1 MVIFLPKLWVTATQ
15 LGWVT
20 RLPRKR
26 VVHRAPSGWVKL
38 YPSWVKFY
46 PTVLTVWV
54 NTFNSGFSFIFLDL
68 DSAGLYILENTC
80 FEARA
85 LKVVAIIIQDK
96 GTILIFQE
104 RG

>member
-1 MVIFLPKLWVTATQ
+1 MVICLPKLWVTATQ

-46 PTVLTVWV
+46 PTVLTVCMSCHV
-54 NTFNSGFSFIFLDL
+54 NMFSHRKSQTKFKN
-68 DSAGLYILENTC
+68 Y
-80 FEARA
+80 
-85 LKVVAIIIQDK
+85 DK
-96 GTILIFQE
+96 I
-104 RG
+104 